1 MNNRLT
7 PSSSGSF
14 IYVLVDCVSV
24 LNRGDIVMAKEIIKE
39 ELSSDTK
46 DSMGNPVGYSH
57 KRSHVPDGRGKPF
70 PSFKADENRLKDNIS
85 ERRKK
90 ENKKT

>member
-1 MNNRLT
+1 
-7 PSSSGSF
+7 
-14 IYVLVDCVSV
+14 
-24 LNRGDIVMAKEIIKE
+24 MAKEIIKG
-39 ELSSDTK
+39 ELSPDAK
-46 DSMGNPVGYSH
+46 DSMGNPMGHSH

-90 ENKKT
+90 ENKKV

>member
-1 MNNRLT
+1 
-7 PSSSGSF
+7 
-14 IYVLVDCVSV
+14 
-24 LNRGDIVMAKEIIKE
+24 MAKEIIKG
-39 ELSSDTK
+39 ELSPDAK
-46 DSMGNPVGYSH
+46 DSMGNPVGHSH

-90 ENKKT
+90 ENKKI

>member
-14 IYVLVDCVSV
+14 IYVLVDWVSV

-70 PSFKADENRLKDNIS
+70 PSFKASENRLKDNIS

>member
-1 MNNRLT
+1 
-7 PSSSGSF
+7 
-14 IYVLVDCVSV
+14 
-24 LNRGDIVMAKEIIKE
+24 MAKEIIKG
-39 ELSSDTK
+39 ELSPDAK
-46 DSMGNPVGYSH
+46 DSMGNPMGHSH

>member
-1 MNNRLT
+1 
-7 PSSSGSF
+7 
-14 IYVLVDCVSV
+14 
-24 LNRGDIVMAKEIIKE
+24 MAKEIIKG
-39 ELSSDTK
+39 ELSPDAK
-46 DSMGNPVGYSH
+46 DSMGNPVGHSH

-90 ENKKT
+90 IK

>member
-1 MNNRLT
+1 
-7 PSSSGSF
+7 
-14 IYVLVDCVSV
+14 
-24 LNRGDIVMAKEIIKE
+24 MAKEIIKE

-57 KRSHVPDGRGKPF
+57 KRPHVPDGRGEPF
-70 PSFKADENRLKDNIS
+70 PSFKEDRNRLKDNIS

-90 ENKKT
+90 QSKNN

>member
-1 MNNRLT
+1 
-7 PSSSGSF
+7 
-14 IYVLVDCVSV
+14 
-24 LNRGDIVMAKEIIKE
+24 MAKEIIKE
-39 ELSSDTK
+39 DLSSDTK

-70 PSFKADENRLKDNIS
+70 PSFKAGENRLKENIS

>member
-1 MNNRLT
+1 M
-7 PSSSGSF
+7 
-14 IYVLVDCVSV
+14 LVDCVSV
-24 LNRGDIVMAKEIIKE
+24 LNKGDIVMAKEIIKE
-39 ELSSDTK
+39 ELSSETK

-70 PSFKADENRLKDNIS
+70 PSFKAGENRLKDNIS

-90 ENKKT
+90 ENKKI

>member
-1 MNNRLT
+1 MRVSYNIFQCRVIELT
-7 PSSSGSF
+7 S
-14 IYVLVDCVSV
+14 VSV
-24 LNRGDIVMAKEIIKE
+24 LNKGDIVMAKEIIKE
-39 ELSSDTK
+39 ELSSETK

-70 PSFKADENRLKDNIS
+70 PSFKAGENRLKDNIS

>member
-1 MNNRLT
+1 
-7 PSSSGSF
+7 
-14 IYVLVDCVSV
+14 
-24 LNRGDIVMAKEIIKE
+24 MAKEIIKG
-39 ELSSDTK
+39 ELSPDAK
-46 DSMGNPVGYSH
+46 DSMGNPMGHSH

-90 ENKKT
+90 IK

>member
-1 MNNRLT
+1 MNNKLT

-14 IYVLVDCVSV
+14 IYVLVDWVSV

-70 PSFKADENRLKDNIS
+70 PSFKAGENRLKDNIS

-90 ENKKT
+90 ENKKI

>member
-1 MNNRLT
+1 
-7 PSSSGSF
+7 
-14 IYVLVDCVSV
+14 
-24 LNRGDIVMAKEIIKE
+24 MAKEITKE
-39 ELSSDTK
+39 ELSLNTK

-70 PSFKADENRLKDNIS
+70 PSFKVGENRLKDNIS